1 MRDDFSS
8 TSPDPHAIWGRL
20 LLICLPAMHR
30 FLLAACFILPL
41 SCRAQDFIAEF
52 DKAWELKQQDDP
64 AAAEGMQRS
73 FKMALSAG
81 DMRYASAAGLNF
93 CEGLYRQGKV
103 IEGGKAAREV
113 LDALQPFAEDTGP
126 LADRVWRSAVFG
138 YMERGLMAEGKLG
151 AAWQANRAGT
161 MILGGKPAA
170 ATEDGRSIMVAD
182 LKWMSPVLRPRGWR
196 LLERESDYLDYA
208 GRSIE
213 ARTLLDDAAVYL
225 KENWGRLE
233 DKERFYALK
242 VLASRAELMDFLGY
256 QAEALA
262 AEEELLALPVLNGD
276 EAISRL
282 TLRLNS
288 LRNRSQWEGPS
299 EELLEQARGLAKK
312 LTAEHD
318 RSAERLIAKME
329 LDLRDS
335 QAARDD
341 LAADAKRHVA
351 EGYQLEAA
359 YAGRDSLIAR
369 AAAGEK
375 GLDAEFVALLMKM
388 RALGSKRGEPFLYR
402 EYAEY
407 LLGQDR
413 AAEAIPL
420 YAEALRLTRS
430 FHWTLHE
437 PALLLGLFNARL
449 KAGDIEG
456 ARAVM
461 AELEAWLKENGAAP
475 AQRRALAW
483 NCVALQKARLGDKDA
498 AHAAYEKARA
508 VAKDLPDFQKRS
520 ITPEME
526 KKALAEAAPLPAAVP
541 AELPR
546 VRLQPL
552 EVYSTAVP
560 GTAANTRFVI
570 FNPAGSTVRGKLVI
584 EGPGAE
590 VKGDKVSFRAGAPSE
605 KLELPR
611 SLAAGGDATLLVSM
625 AAGTGVAE
633 AQVKVSWATGGKLSP
648 ASTWTVR
655 WAAEAKDSVVLD
667 ASLLEANPFRSVS
680 LFHEIAVPVDE
691 FESVPF
697 RLRSP
702 EELRFEYYDSRSGEL
717 LAIDANGNGRF
728 SDAGDLYLHGRA
740 GVEAALLQVRDERG
754 TLGVEVRIYAPSG
767 EPLPVVGKPLG
778 LESEIY
784 HAGEWVTEADSIL
797 R

>member
-1 MRDDFSS
+1 
-8 TSPDPHAIWGRL
+8 
-20 LLICLPAMHR
+20 MHR
-30 FLLAACFILPL
+30 SLLAACLLLPL
-41 SCRAQDFIAEF
+41 SCRAGDFITEF
-52 DKAWELKQQDDP
+52 QRAWELQQRGDP

-81 DMRYASAAGLNF
+81 NMKYATAAGLNF

-103 IEGGKAAREV
+103 IEGGRAAREV

-161 MILGGKPAA
+161 LILGGKAA
-170 ATEDGRSIMVAD
+170 AAMDDGRPITVAD
-182 LKWMSPVLRPRGWR
+182 MKWMSPGLRPRGWR
-196 LLERESDYLDYA
+196 LLEREADYLDYA

-213 ARTLLDDAAVYL
+213 ARALLDDAAVYL

-242 VLASRAELMDFLGY
+242 VLASRAQLMDFLGY

-262 AEEELLALPVLNGD
+262 AEEELLALPALNGD
-276 EAISRL
+276 EAMSRL
-282 TLRLNS
+282 TLQLNL

-299 EELLEQARGLAKK
+299 EELLNEARGLAKK
-312 LTAEHD
+312 LTAEHS

-335 QAARDD
+335 QAARDE
-341 LAADAKRHVA
+341 LAADAKRHAV

-375 GLDAEFVALLMKM
+375 GLDAEFAALLVKM

-402 EYAEY
+402 EYADY
-407 LLGQDR
+407 LLGQER

-437 PALLLGLFNARL
+437 PSLLLGLFDARL

-461 AELEAWLKENGAAP
+461 AELEAWLKANEAAP

-483 NCVALQKARLGDKDA
+483 NCLALQKARLGDKDA

-508 VAKDLPDFQKRS
+508 VAKDLPDYQKRS

-526 KKALAEAAPLPAAVP
+526 KKALAEAGPLPVAAP

-560 GTAANTRFVI
+560 GMAANTRFVVS
-570 FNPAGSTVRGKLVI
+570 NPAGTTVRGKLVI

-590 VKGDKVSFRAGAPSE
+590 ADGSKVKFRAGAPAE
-605 KLELPR
+605 KVELAR
-611 SLAAGGDATLLVSM
+611 SLAAGGDATLMASV

-633 AQVKVSWATGGKLSP
+633 AQVKVSWMGGDKSSA
-648 ASTWTVR
+648 ASTWSVR

-680 LFHEIAVPVDE
+680 LFHEIAVPEDE
-691 FESVPF
+691 FEAVPF

-702 EELRFEYYDSRSGEL
+702 VVLRFEYYDSRSGEL
-717 LAIDANGNGRF
+717 LAIDANGNGDF
-728 SDAGDLYLHGRA
+728 SEAGDLHLQGRS
-740 GVEAALLQVRDERG
+740 GVEAALLPVPPG
-754 TLGVEVRIYAPSG
+754 LGLLGVEVRIFAPSG
-767 EPLPVVGKPLG
+767 EPVPLVGKPLG

-784 HAGEWVTEADSIL
+784 RGGEWVTEADSIL